1 VLNDELEPRFT
12 KLEFE
17 VSRLREDVASARA
30 LAALADRDVAELR
43 TEMRA
48 HHQVLNALRETQ
60 LEQGQQIDELRQEM
74 REEIG
79 GLRQEMREEIGGLR
93 QEMHQEIGGLRQEM
107 REEIGGLRQ
116 EMREEIG
123 GLRQEIDELSQEM
136 RKGFAMQSTGMA
148 QITALLTTIAGPAG
162 GFLKN

>member
-1 VLNDELEPRFT
+1 VLNDELESRFT
-12 KLEFE
+12 KLEYE
-17 VSRLREDVASARA
+17 VSRLREDVTSARA

-48 HHQVLNALRETQ
+48 HHKVLNALRETQ
-60 LEQGQQIDELRQEM
+60 LEQGQQIDELRQE
-74 REEIG
+74 
-79 GLRQEMREEIGGLR
+79 IGGLR

-107 REEIGGLRQ
+107 RE
-116 EMREEIG
+116 
-123 GLRQEIDELSQEM
+123 
-136 RKGFAMQSTGMA
+136 GFAAQSTGMA

>member
-1 VLNDELEPRFT
+1 MLNDELESRFT

-60 LEQGQQIDELRQEM
+60 LEQGQQIDELRREM
-74 REEIG
+74 RE
-79 GLRQEMREEIGGLR
+79 
-93 QEMHQEIGGLRQEM
+93 
-107 REEIGGLRQ
+107 
-116 EMREEIG
+116 
-123 GLRQEIDELSQEM
+123 
-136 RKGFAMQSTGMA
+136 GFAMQSTSMA